1 VRLYLDHDV
10 DVALAA
16 RLQQM
21 GHDVLTTREAGHTEA
36 SDERQLTFATREGRV
51 FLTHNRRDFRR
62 LHRQW
67 IEAGRVHAGIIISA
81 HLPIGE
87 LERRLLRLFS
97 IYTAADLQ
105 GRLIPLHE
113 FR

>member
-10 DVALAA
+10 DVSLAE
-16 RLQQM
+16 RLRRR
-21 GHDVLTTREAGHTEA
+21 GHDVLTTREVGNAEA
-36 SDERQLTFATREGRV
+36 SDEFQLAYATTEERV
-51 FLTHNRRDFRR
+51 FVTHNRRDFRQ
-62 LHRQW
+62 LHRLW
-67 IEAGRVHAGIIISA
+67 TEGGRIHHGIIISA
-81 HLPIGE
+81 HVPLAE

-97 IYTAADLQ
+97 THTSQDLQ